1 MEARADP
8 AEGSKSGLL
17 EFRTSFSDK
26 GKCSRQVCDGEGGT
40 WDPMISILDGKSR
53 SSQEG
58 GKEEERRKDTR
69 KKEGGKEGSFFQG
82 AAAPIKL

>member
-1 MEARADP
+1 
-8 AEGSKSGLL
+8 
-17 EFRTSFSDK
+17 
-26 GKCSRQVCDGEGGT
+26 
-40 WDPMISILDGKSR
+40 MISVFDGKSR

-69 KKEGGKEGSFFQG
+69 EKEGGKEGSFFQG